1 MVNRGNE
8 GVCVCLCVC
17 IEQAQDCDERE
28 EAGDARL
35 DVNEQL
41 AHEGVQGEAPERDL
55 KQIAQDVGHLT
66 PRAAER
72 FRSVGVARVA
82 AVCALIMID

>member
-1 MVNRGNE
+1 M
-8 GVCVCLCVC
+8 CLCVC

-41 AHEGVQGEAPERDL
+41 AHEGEALERDL
-55 KQIAQDVGHLT
+55 KQIAQDIGHLT
-66 PRAAER
+66 RLACTPH
-72 FRSVGVARVA
+72 
-82 AVCALIMID
+82 